1 MLLAGQVHKT
11 NERCCTHHSLNLL
24 MSHHPLSPKNYAIGN
39 DWWVGPRIS
48 VEGEDGIVCSYTFG
62 GTQKL
67 AYKDGCATFQGV
79 PPYPGEGRY
88 IAIDWNAM
96 ILVYN
101 EKPSKFILE
110 RVDAKRRDIFV
121 YVLLVAK

>member
-1 MLLAGQVHKT
+1 
-11 NERCCTHHSLNLL
+11 
-24 MSHHPLSPKNYAIGN
+24 MSDHPLSPKNYAIGN

-62 GTQKL
+62 GTQKWKL

-79 PPYPGEGRY
+79 PPYPVEGRY
-88 IAIDWNAM
+88 IAIDWNASCLFSSVRLPMNRFQAM

-110 RVDAKRRDIFV
+110 RVDAKRRDVFV
-121 YVLLVAK
+121 CVPPVDTSRLT